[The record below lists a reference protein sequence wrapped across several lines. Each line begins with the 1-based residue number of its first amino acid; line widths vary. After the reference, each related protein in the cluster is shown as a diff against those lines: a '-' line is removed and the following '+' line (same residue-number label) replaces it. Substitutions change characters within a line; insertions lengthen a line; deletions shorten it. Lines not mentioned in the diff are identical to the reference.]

1 MELSQPPPVPKARRK
16 VTLIPEIIPE
26 EPGTS
31 SDDDLE
37 IVIVEGNDVIDSPA
51 SPTVPFRVEE
61 ELDSLSSPSSEE
73 ADVDESV
80 PRRSLRNRQSPA
92 RYKDY
97 VLPQTSTSSV
107 VQCPTTV
114 LALLLSDD
122 FIGLLFEQRKS
133 LSSVLKSTFGF

>member
-1 MELSQPPPVPKARRK
+1 MGLSQQPPVPKPRRK
-16 VTLIPEIIPE
+16 VTHIPEIIPE

-61 ELDSLSSPSSEE
+61 ELDTLSSPSSEE
-73 ADVDESV
+73 ADVDEPV
-80 PRRSLRNRQSPA
+80 PRRSSGNRQPPA

-97 VLPQTSTSSV
+97 VLAQTSTSSV
-107 VQCPTTV
+107 VQCPATV
-114 LALLLSDD
+114 LALLLLGD
-122 FIGLLFEQRKS
+122 FIGLPFEQRES
-133 LSSVLKSTFGF
+133 LSSVLKLTFGF